1 MNLFQYLHPGNFLI
15 IDLIAATT
23 NTFNGVLLA
32 ERPDYYQKNHWT
44 IIGLLLLGLFGGIGG
59 GVARDVLLNKIPAAL
74 TNPAYILLCS
84 LVGVIAIFIGNHAYT
99 KSQKFRETLFSFM
112 TSFSL
117 PWYAIVGVAAGIAAN
132 MPGLG
137 CILLGIVGPTAGRYL
152 IDITAGK
159 TAKQFIQGEW
169 FVGTAII
176 TSVAYLV
183 LALYLGLSIW
193 PATLIAYAIG
203 FFFRVAALWL
213 KWEEPMPRLP
223 ASLMQGLPERESL
236 KEKMEP
242 GWEPTEQ

>member
-1 MNLFQYLHPGNFLI
+1 MDVFQYFHIGNFLI
-15 IDLIAATT
+15 IDLIAAST

-32 ERPDYYQKNHWT
+32 ERPDYYRKNHWT

-59 GVARDVLLNKIPAAL
+59 GVTRDVLLNKIPGAL
-74 TNPAYILLCS
+74 TNPWYIFLCL
-84 LVGVIAIFIGNHAYT
+84 LVGALGIIIGNHAYT
-99 KSQKFRETLFSFM
+99 RSQKYRETLFSFM

-117 PWYAIVGVAAGIAAN
+117 PWYATAGVAAALDAHVPDI
-132 MPGLG
+132 G
-137 CILLGIVGPTAGRYL
+137 CILLGVIGPTAGRYL

-183 LALYLGLSIW
+183 LAKYLGLTIW

-203 FFFRVAALWL
+203 FAFRMAALWF

-223 ASLMQGLPERESL
+223 ASLVEGLPARESL
-236 KEKMEP
+236 EEKMAP
-242 GWEPTEQ
+242 DWEPDKP